1 MYTFESKTKF
11 PVSVP
16 FNGGEDLRV
25 DTFCQSYS
33 KYPPEKAKSAV
44 FLFGPIERPYEE
56 MFISSASLNPPMFQT
71 LLDIWG

>member
-16 FNGGEDLRV
+16 FNDDLRV

-33 KYPPEKAKSAV
+33 KYQPEKAKSAV
-44 FLFGPIERPYEE
+44 FLFGPIERPKEK
-56 MFISSASLNPPMFQT
+56 MFISSASLNRPMFQT